1 MQKKLKNNKSLI
13 SVKQVAFEQSLF
25 EEHKRFFFKNLE
37 DFIWCGNPTI
47 NTITRKD
54 IKDKKP

>member
-1 MQKKLKNNKSLI
+1 MQKNKKKNKFLI

-37 DFIWCGNPTI
+37 DFIWCGTPSDILI
-47 NTITRKD
+47 N
-54 IKDKKP
+54 KKP